1 MSKNDLSNPPK
12 KSRAKQVRINS
23 AEKRI
28 DTENIKLVDLVSK
41 NKKKKFGKSQNLH
54 NLKNKKHVQIKS
66 DKKDSN
72 IDVESLK
79 SDKVRKRK
87 SIFDYLKEREHRI
100 KIEKQKQKEQEK
112 EKEKN
117 KDILPNIRNNK
128 NLKNKGFSKTSK
140 QKAFSR
146 IYNKLNYGMKHNK
159 KEMNKINALK
169 EQSKEE
175 MNHML
180 DASNEISNFI
190 EDKNISNKIDMFKT
204 DYARQ
209 IYGYYQGNDKTKN
222 NNIKVKDRDYFLE
235 EKENIVKKIG
245 NVFSFQIDKNV
256 NEQEKMFK
264 GKIFDEAKKFR
275 KRIIDG
281 KKNALDEFNGYLT
294 TYQIK
299 LPQEKSET
307 NNGLNANQT
316 GL

>member
-1 MSKNDLSNPPK
+1 
-12 KSRAKQVRINS
+12 
-23 AEKRI
+23 
-28 DTENIKLVDLVSK
+28 
-41 NKKKKFGKSQNLH
+41 
-54 NLKNKKHVQIKS
+54 
-66 DKKDSN
+66 
-72 IDVESLK
+72 
-79 SDKVRKRK
+79 
-87 SIFDYLKEREHRI
+87 
-100 KIEKQKQKEQEK
+100 
-112 EKEKN
+112 
-117 KDILPNIRNNK
+117 
-128 NLKNKGFSKTSK
+128 
-140 QKAFSR
+140 
-146 IYNKLNYGMKHNK
+146 MKHNK

-190 EDKNISNKIDMFKT
+190 EDKNSSNKIDMFKT